1 MMLSRRPPHPDS
13 LWKVSWMAVHS
24 ASGKYALAG
33 VGSGVPFP
41 RCEERV
47 EYSEGSGALGRF
59 TAQLL
64 QENVRALFLAL
75 YLAMG
80 FFCDFCALAPSINK
94 QIRSFDAPVI
104 VPYAA
109 W

>member
-1 MMLSRRPPHPDS
+1 MMLSRRPSHPGS
-13 LWKVSWMAVHS
+13 LWKASWMAVQS
-24 ASGKYALAG
+24 ASGKCALAG
-33 VGSGVPFP
+33 AESGVPFP

-64 QENVRALFLAL
+64 QENVRALFLGL

-80 FFCDFCALAPSINK
+80 FFLLFLCFCTQHK
-94 QIRSFDAPVI
+94 
-104 VPYAA
+104 
-109 W
+109 